1 MKKLIATILA
11 AALFAIPFA
20 GCKESDDEFIHIEL
34 NEVTHSVFYAPMY
47 VAIEKGYFE
56 EEGLKITLSNG
67 GGADKVMTAVLSGN
81 AHIGL
86 MGPESSLYVYNQGK
100 TDYPIVFGQLTQKD
114 GSFLVSRVDEPDF
127 QWEDLRG
134 KGILAGR
141 PGGVPLMTFEYLVNL
156 HGLYDGTDLELIT
169 NVQFDLMTAAF
180 EEGTGDYCTMFEP
193 LASEYEKAGKGYVV
207 ASVGE
212 GAGEVP
218 YTSFV
223 AKQSYINEN
232 TAVIE
237 SFLKALKKAYDF
249 METASDAEIA
259 EAIRGQ
265 FPSTSIESLT
275 TSVTSYKA
283 IDAWTDD
290 LTMSEE
296 SFDRL
301 QDIMQNSGE
310 LDARVPFEKIV
321 DNSFAEAVFA

>member
-1 MKKLIATILA
+1 MKKLIAAILA

-67 GGADKVMTAVLSGN
+67 GGADKVMTAVLSEN

>member
-1 MKKLIATILA
+1 MRKLIASILA
-11 AALFAIPFA
+11 VVMLAVPFV
-20 GCKESDDEFIHIEL
+20 GCKNDDDQFKTIEL
-34 NEVTHSVFYAPMY
+34 NEVTHSVFYAPLY
-47 VAIEKGYFE
+47 VAIENGYFE
-56 EEGLKITLSNG
+56 EEGLRIELTNG
-67 GGADKVMTAVLSGN
+67 GGADKVMTAVLAGS
-81 AHIGL
+81 AQIGL

-127 QWEDLRG
+127 EWTDLRG

-141 PGGVPLMTFEYLVNL
+141 PGGVPMMTFEYLINQ
-156 HGLYDGTDLELIT
+156 HGLYDGTDCELIT
-169 NVQFDLMTAAF
+169 DVQFDLMTAAF

-232 TAVIE
+232 KTTIE
-237 SFLKALKKAYDF
+237 SFLKALKKAYDY
-249 METASDAEIA
+249 MAEASDEEIA
-259 EAIRGQ
+259 QAIQPQ
-265 FPSTSIESLT
+265 FPSTSVESLT
-275 TSVTSYKA
+275 TSVVSYKA
-283 IDAWTDD
+283 IDAWKDD

-296 SFDRL
+296 SYNRL
-301 QDIMQNSGE
+301 QDIMQNAGE
-310 LDARVPFEKIV
+310 LDERVPFEKIV
-321 DNSFAEAVFA
+321 NNSFAEALFR

>member
-1 MKKLIATILA
+1 MKKLIAAILA
-11 AALFAIPFA
+11 VALLAIPFA
-20 GCKESDDEFIHIEL
+20 GCKEGDDKLKTIEL

-56 EEGLKITLSNG
+56 EEGLSINLTNG
-67 GGADKVMTAVLSGN
+67 GGADKVMTAVLSN
-81 AHIGL
+81 SAQIGL

-114 GSFLVSRVDEPDF
+114 GSFLVSRVDEPNF
-127 QWEDLRG
+127 KWEDLRG

-141 PGGVPLMTFEYLVNL
+141 PGGVPMMTFEYLVNQ
-156 HGLYDGTDLELIT
+156 HGLYDDTDCELIT
-169 NVQFDLMTAAF
+169 DVQFNLMTAAF

-232 TAVIE
+232 TETIN
-237 SFLKALKKAYDF
+237 SFLKAIKKAYDY
-249 METASDAEIA
+249 MKTASDADVA
-259 EAIRGQ
+259 DAIRDQ
-265 FPSTSIESLT
+265 FPSTSIDSLKA
-275 TSVTSYKA
+275 SVASYKA

-296 SFDRL
+296 SYNRL
-301 QDIMQNSGE
+301 QDIMQNAGE
-310 LDARVPFEKIV
+310 LDARVPFDKIV
-321 DNSFAEAVFA
+321 NNSYAEALFK

>member
-1 MKKLIATILA
+1 MKKLIAAILA
-11 AALFAIPFA
+11 VALLAIPFA
-20 GCKESDDEFIHIEL
+20 GCNDGDGKLKKIEL
-34 NEVTHSVFYAPMY
+34 NEVTHSVFYTPLY

-56 EEGLKITLSNG
+56 EEGLEISLTNG
-67 GGADKVMTAVLSGN
+67 GGADKVMTAVLSGS
-81 AHIGL
+81 AEIGL

-127 QWEDLRG
+127 EWEDLRG

-141 PGGVPLMTFEYLVNL
+141 PGGVPMMTFEYLINQ
-156 HGLYDGTDLELIT
+156 HGLYDGTDCELIT

-193 LASEYEKAGKGYVV
+193 LATEYEKAGKGFVV

-223 AKQSYINEN
+223 AKQSYINKN
-232 TAVIE
+232 TDVIN
-237 SFLKALKKAYDF
+237 SFLSAIKKAYDY
-249 METASDAEIA
+249 MATASDKDIA
-259 EAIRGQ
+259 EAIVGQ
-265 FPSTSIESLT
+265 FPSTSVESLT
-275 TSVTSYKA
+275 ASVTSYKN

-296 SFDRL
+296 SFNRL

-310 LDARVPFEKIV
+310 LDEKVPFDKIV
-321 DNSFAEAVFA
+321 NNSYAAALFS

>member
-1 MKKLIATILA
+1 
-11 AALFAIPFA
+11 
-20 GCKESDDEFIHIEL
+20 
-34 NEVTHSVFYAPMY
+34 
-47 VAIEKGYFE
+47 
-56 EEGLKITLSNG
+56 
-67 GGADKVMTAVLSGN
+67 
-81 AHIGL
+81 
-86 MGPESSLYVYNQGK
+86 
-100 TDYPIVFGQLTQKD
+100 
-114 GSFLVSRVDEPDF
+114 
-127 QWEDLRG
+127 
-134 KGILAGR
+134 
-141 PGGVPLMTFEYLVNL
+141 MTFEYLVNL

-321 DNSFAEAVFA
+321 DNSYAEAVFA